1 MTDLPLLYEVGDDGV
16 AVITLNRPERMN
28 AISPEMI
35 DLWVCALEDATQN
48 DAIGAVIVTGAGQRG
63 FCVGADLS
71 GGSLGG
77 DGPQPETRTAAD
89 GRNGLRYTIHR
100 IPRAL
105 RLLDKPY
112 IAAVNGAAAGAGMD
126 MASMA
131 DIRFISE
138 TARFTMSYVKMGVV
152 PGDGGAFYLPRLI
165 GLQRSLHLL
174 WTGELFG
181 AREAVDWG
189 YALASLSPDDLLP
202 RTREYA
208 AKLASGPRISIEL
221 IKGLV
226 YRSLEASELEAL
238 SMAAHAMALARTTAD
253 AVEGPRAF
261 AERREPRF
269 QGR

>member
-1 MTDLPLLYEVGDDGV
+1 MTDLPLLYEIGDDGV

-28 AISPEMI
+28 ALSPEMT
-35 DLWVCALEDATQN
+35 DLWLDALADAAEN
-48 DAIGAVIVTGAGQRG
+48 DAVGAVIVTGAGQRG
-63 FCVGADLS
+63 FCVGADLT
-71 GGSLGG
+71 GGNLGG
-77 DGPQPETRTAAD
+77 ESAPQRERTAAD

-131 DIRFISE
+131 DIRFVSD

-152 PGDGGAFYLPRLI
+152 PGDGGAYFLPRI
-165 GLQRSLHLL
+165 VGLQRALHLM
-174 WTGELFG
+174 WTGERFG
-181 AREAVDWG
+181 AAEAVDWG
-189 YALASLSPDDLLP
+189 YALASYPPDELLP

-208 AKLASGPRISIEL
+208 AKLAGGPRVSIEL
-221 IKGLV
+221 IKGLT
-226 YRSLEASELEAL
+226 YRSLDATEQDAL
-238 SMAAHAMALARTTAD
+238 AMATHAMALARTTAD
-253 AVEGPRAF
+253 AKEGPRAF
-261 AERREPRF
+261 VEKREPRF